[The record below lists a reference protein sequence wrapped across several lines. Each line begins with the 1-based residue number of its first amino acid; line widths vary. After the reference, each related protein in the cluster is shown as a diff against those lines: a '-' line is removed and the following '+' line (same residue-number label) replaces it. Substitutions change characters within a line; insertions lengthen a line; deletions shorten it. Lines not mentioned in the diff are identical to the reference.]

1 MQHRCWIFW
10 MMALWHYG
18 FLQHSDIQ
26 LLHLPGLLVYTVIH
40 YNGHAVEN
48 NVLASTQ
55 NRLATNIVPRCRLTV
70 LGLVQQ
76 FTQLH
81 GCLVF
86 SELQDSVSQSNL
98 PLIRTNEL
106 SDWTDDIKHCN
117 NILIPGWF
125 QLTYSSER
133 QSTNPQGDS
142 LSLPAL
148 LANSNTTRCTL
159 QPCNT
164 SAN

>member
-26 LLHLPGLLVYTVIH
+26 LLHLPGLLVYTLIH
-40 YNGHAVEN
+40 YNGHAIEN

-55 NRLATNIVPRCRLTV
+55 NRLATNIV
-70 LGLVQQ
+70 QQ

-81 GCLVF
+81 GCLLF
-86 SELQDSVSQSNL
+86 SELQDSVSHSNL

-106 SDWTDDIKHCN
+106 SDWTDDIKHWN
-117 NILIPGWF
+117 NLLIPGWF
-125 QLTYSSER
+125 QLTYSSELR
-133 QSTNPQGDS
+133 STNPQGDS

-159 QPCNT
+159 QSCNT